1 MDHPHL
7 KRVSVLSLVDGSQHR
22 LVDPE
27 AHGGGDQSQGQVADH
42 TEDDDHVGGG
52 GCDVESDS
60 PDEGDVSDGE
70 EADEDRA
77 ADDAGVPGVVPVQ
90 EGAELAGGEP
100 HDADHRG
107 QRHW

>member
-1 MDHPHL
+1 MDPPHL
-7 KRVSVLSLVDGSQHR
+7 KRVAVLSLVDGSQDR

-42 TEDDDHVGGG
+42 TEHDDHVGGG

-70 EADEDRA
+70 ETDQDGAT
-77 ADDAGVPGVVPVQ
+77 DDARVPGVVPV
-90 EGAELAGGEP
+90 EERVPLS
-100 HDADHRG
+100 
-107 QRHW
+107 